1 MAVDERGRLQL
12 AEAAKRAFGDDAG
25 ITLMELLPPV
35 GWADVATKHDLD
47 RCFGAMD
54 GRMNGIDARMDRLES
69 RMERLESKVDDIA
82 REIRAQTWK
91 LMTLMAAVVGVVVAA
106 IRL

>member
-12 AEAAKRAFGDDAG
+12 AEAAKRAFGDEAG

-47 RCFGAMD
+47 RLD
-54 GRMNGIDARMDRLES
+54 QRMDRLEQ
-69 RMERLESKVDDIA
+69 RMDRFEVKLDDVA

-91 LMTLMAAVVGVVVAA
+91 LMTLMAAVMGIVVAA
-106 IRL
+106 VRL